1 LLDGVAGTSNNPLQ
15 VSAGPGFQPA
25 GRTPAPAPLDLVQ
38 DFVNTEIPDFAQD
51 DIATP
56 EQLADWLR
64 SRSLLDADEVVDA
77 ASFVTARGLRDVL
90 RALALQN
97 TLGRPP
103 RRRLKDEF
111 DRVASG
117 LRLRV
122 ELDELGELRLAPEGK
137 GGNRALAA
145 ILIRVLDAQGSGA
158 WSRMKACRKEG
169 CGWLFYDASRN
180 ASSTWCSMSICGN
193 RTKTAE
199 YRRRRRSAS

>member
-1 LLDGVAGTSNNPLQ
+1 MSTTASR
-15 VSAGPGFQPA
+15 GFQPA
-25 GRTPAPAPLDLVQ
+25 GRAPAPQPLDLVQ

-56 EQLADWLR
+56 EELGEWLR
-64 SRSLLDADEVVDA
+64 SRSLLGDEAVDAD
-77 ASFVTARGLRDVL
+77 SFVTARAFRDVL
-90 RALALQN
+90 RSLALQN

-103 RRRLKDEF
+103 GARLRGEF

-122 ELDELGELRLAPEGK
+122 EMGESGELRLAPDGEAGT
-137 GGNRALAA
+137 RALAA
-145 ILIRVLDAQGSGA
+145 ILVHVLDAQASGA

-199 YRRRRRSAS
+199 YRRRRRSGS

>member
-1 LLDGVAGTSNNPLQ
+1 MSL
-15 VSAGPGFQPA
+15 AGPGFQPA
-25 GRTPAPAPLDLVQ
+25 GRAPAPAPLDLVQ

-56 EQLADWLR
+56 EELAAWLR
-64 SRSLLDADEVVDA
+64 SRSLLGDDEDVDA
-77 ASFVTARGLRDVL
+77 ESFVGARALRDVL

-103 RRRLKDEF
+103 ATRLRDELDRLAAGVRF
-111 DRVASG
+111 RVA
-117 LRLRV
+117 
-122 ELDELGELRLAPEGK
+122 LGESGELQLEPDGAAGT
-137 GGNRALAA
+137 RALAA
-145 ILIRVLDAQGSGA
+145 ILARVLDAQASGE

-199 YRRRRRSAS
+199 YRRRRRSAP